1 MMVIPFIVFW
11 VLLYFARDDLGI
23 KGIAIAVLVWSCL
36 LTGMLLLGIS
46 PSVLCRHTSRHRH
59 RTDSVRVRR
68 RYTIG

>member
-36 LTGMLLLGIS
+36 LAGMLLLGIS
-46 PSVLCRHTSRHRH
+46 PLYFVAIQAAIDIALILFVYGE
-59 RTDSVRVRR
+59 DI
-68 RYTIG
+68 TIG